1 MSNTRS
7 LISITLFS
15 MGRGE
20 GGGDTLT
27 PFCFWVGFFLAK
39 FSNFLVGGSWKNLDY
54 FDRVKDAPKDRQFSF
69 FQSPCHIGLRWKYI
83 PQFTLTFPVYIFYTQ
98 QRKYAAFKQRQRY
111 EKSTRHEVV
120 SLSLVK
126 MVSVVC
132 TMHFIVEYRDV
143 GSRGQGGRRT
153 RFWQIS

>member
-1 MSNTRS
+1 MS
-7 LISITLFS
+7 
-15 MGRGE
+15 
-20 GGGDTLT
+20 
-27 PFCFWVGFFLAK
+27 
-39 FSNFLVGGSWKNLDY
+39 Y
-54 FDRVKDAPKDRQFSF
+54 RVKMK
-69 FQSPCHIGLRWKYI
+69 IYI

-111 EKSTRHEVV
+111 EKSTRDEVV

-143 GSRGQGGRRT
+143 GSGGQGGGKVH
-153 RFWQIS
+153 ISLDFGRSVNPISTGVGDRLLHAPPYFQTFRHP

>member
-1 MSNTRS
+1 MS
-7 LISITLFS
+7 
-15 MGRGE
+15 
-20 GGGDTLT
+20 
-27 PFCFWVGFFLAK
+27 
-39 FSNFLVGGSWKNLDY
+39 Y
-54 FDRVKDAPKDRQFSF
+54 RVKMK
-69 FQSPCHIGLRWKYI
+69 IYI

-143 GSRGQGGRRT
+143 GSGGKGGGRGEGARLT
-153 RFWQIS
+153 RFWHIS